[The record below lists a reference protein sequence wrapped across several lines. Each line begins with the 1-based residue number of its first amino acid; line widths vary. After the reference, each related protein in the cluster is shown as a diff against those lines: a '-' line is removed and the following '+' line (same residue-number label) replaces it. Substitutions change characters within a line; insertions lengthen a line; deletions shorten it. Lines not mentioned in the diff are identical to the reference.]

1 MSFSFGNWP
10 VHPRLGAN
18 SLCHLFAVALLL
30 FSMWVFWVL
39 SHKMLAFELDALCK
53 QEAVHVEATFW
64 TATALNKNA
73 EQSWWRNGWELSK
86 MSSKQDF
93 LPHWS
98 SISCML
104 KRVLEQQK
112 ALHECVGKKKTAV
125 VLSSTKWNLI
135 ARLVALP
142 QLLEWPSG
150 KSVTISHCLAR

>member
-1 MSFSFGNWP
+1 MLAFCSGCSHFSFGNWP

-18 SLCHLFAVALLL
+18 SLCHLFAVTLLL

-112 ALHECVGKKKTAV
+112 ALHECVGKK
-125 VLSSTKWNLI
+125 
-135 ARLVALP
+135 R
-142 QLLEWPSG
+142 QLLCCLQLNETWLLGWLPFPSY
-150 KSVTISHCLAR
+150 